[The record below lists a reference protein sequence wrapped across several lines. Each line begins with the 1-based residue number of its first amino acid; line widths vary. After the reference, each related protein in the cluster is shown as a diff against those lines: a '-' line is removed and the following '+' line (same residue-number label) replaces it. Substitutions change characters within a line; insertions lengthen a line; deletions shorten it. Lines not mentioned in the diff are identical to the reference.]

1 LLCALHGCGGDE
13 EGVGPA
19 PDGLTV
25 KVGEK
30 VVSTG
35 SLGVDLTNVPT
46 RAVYWVPQLGS
57 GVQNNVGSAMVNM
70 TSVAPDGTVGT
81 PLQYPKVEGDG
92 AEAFQLVID
101 DVFASQFL
109 VYVQCTPPGPG
120 VYEADLVSGLMGVAG
135 SHHTRMRCSTAEGY
149 AMVDGTTMPGASQS
163 DELLFVGGKR
173 VHRSTLS
180 EQKPTNYP
188 DLGAWELYV
197 GPVTADGKKLPF
209 VGDGVSPHVTP
220 AGSYRYYAYE
230 IANDHVVPLLSVE
243 EAATLSGASGL
254 PRMNHDGTQLFFT
267 NDKGVYRKTIGGELK
282 SFTPAAPPQNALGTY
297 HLLNVS
303 GDGRYAVYS
312 FANMISAVAFDALW
326 ILDTQTGQ
334 SEPLDFVDAAGAR
347 IAGSPQWVTELVFTP
362 DMRYVAA
369 AMYNQGSV
377 SVWLY
382 DRESHA
388 LSSLFES
395 AKRHVRTLAGMPGSI
410 MIGGSLTLS
419 ADGKYATILLN
430 DYTTTSYWAGP
441 KGVYVTE
448 TGTGKT
454 YSFGVLPD
462 GTPLSGDGWI
472 YQTSGISPDGSLAH
486 ASVFWTG
493 GVSGDGIP
501 AFTLIV
507 KRDRWVEI
515 PQ

>member
-1 LLCALHGCGGDE
+1 M
-13 EGVGPA
+13 GPA

-25 KVGEK
+25 KVGEMA
-30 VVSTG
+30 VPSG
-35 SLGVDLTNVPT
+35 SRGIDLNNVPT

-57 GVQNNVGSAMVNM
+57 GVQNNVGSATVNIS
-70 TSVAPDGTVGT
+70 SVAADGTVGT
-81 PLQYPKVEGDG
+81 PLQYPKVEGEG

-101 DVFASQFL
+101 DMFASQYL
-109 VYVQCTPPGPG
+109 VYVQCTPPGAG
-120 VYEADLVSGLMGVAG
+120 VYEADLVTGLMGVAG

-173 VHRSTLS
+173 VNRSTLI
-180 EQKPTNYP
+180 EQKGANYP
-188 DLGAWELYV
+188 DLGAWEMYV

-209 VGDGVSPHVTP
+209 IGGGISPHVTP

-230 IANDHVVPLLSVE
+230 TANDRVVPLLSVE
-243 EAATLSGASGL
+243 EAATLTGWSST
-254 PRMNHDGTQLFFT
+254 PVMNHDGTQLFFT
-267 NDKGVYRKTIGGELK
+267 SDGGVHRKIIGGELT
-282 SFTPAAPPQNALGTY
+282 SFTPPAPPQAALGTY

-303 GDGRYAVYS
+303 GEGRYAVYS

-334 SEPLDFVDAAGAR
+334 SEPLDFVDASGAR
-347 IAGSPQWVTELVFTP
+347 ITGSPEWVTELVFTP

-382 DRESHA
+382 DRENHA
-388 LSSLFES
+388 LSPLFES
-395 AKRHVRTLAGMPGSI
+395 AKRHVRSLGGMPGSI
-410 MIGGSLTLS
+410 MMGGSLTLS

-430 DYTTTSYWAGP
+430 DYTTATYWAGP

-462 GTPLSGDGWI
+462 GSPLSGDGWV
-472 YQTSGISPDGSLAH
+472 YQTSGISLDGTLAH

-501 AFTLIV
+501 AFTLFV
-507 KRDRWVEI
+507 ERDRWLEI